1 MNKTLI
7 INAHPKIDDTSSF
20 SLQVFNHFLK
30 AYKELIS
37 DSEVIEQ
44 INLYS
49 DIVPMIDKTVLSAWE
64 KQRKEQEL
72 TTQEQKLMGRMSE
85 ILQQFK
91 SANTY
96 VIVLPLHNFNIPSK
110 LKDYMDNIMIARE
123 TFKYTENGSV
133 GLLKDGRRMLVIQA
147 SGAIYTNDD
156 WYTEVDYSNK
166 YLKSMFNFLG
176 IEDYQII
183 RAQGTALLEQNEV
196 LQKAYKEAEEA
207 ASRLAP
213 KLILSSRKRNIRR

>member
-7 INAHPKIDDTSSF
+7 INAHPKIDDTSSV

-30 AYKELIS
+30 AYKELIP

-49 DIVPMIDKTVLSAWE
+49 NVVPMIDKTVLSAWE

-72 TTQEQKLMGRMSE
+72 TSQEQKVTKRMSE
-85 ILQQFK
+85 VLQQFK

-96 VIVLPLHNFNIPSK
+96 VIVLPVHNFNIPSK

-133 GLLKDGRRMLVIQA
+133 GLLNDGRRMLVIQA
-147 SGAIYTNDD
+147 SGSIYTNNDR
-156 WYTEVDYSNK
+156 YTEVEYSNK
-166 YLKSMFNFLG
+166 YLKSMFVNFLG

-183 RAQGTALLEQNEV
+183 RAQGTALLSPIEV

-207 ASRLAP
+207 ASRLAAE
-213 KLILSSRKRNIRR
+213 LILS

>member
-7 INAHPKIDDTSSF
+7 INAHPKIDDTSSV

-30 AYKELIS
+30 TYKGLIH

-49 DIVPMIDKTVLSAWE
+49 DVVPMIDKTVLSAWE

-72 TTQEQKLMGRMSE
+72 TPQEQKVTERMSE

-133 GLLKDGRRMLVIQA
+133 GLLKDGRRILVIQA
-147 SGAIYTNDD
+147 SGGIYTNND
-156 WYTEVDYSNK
+156 WYTEVEYSHK

-176 IEDYQII
+176 IEDFQII
-183 RAQGTALLEQNEV
+183 RAQGTNLLEPKEV
-196 LQKAYKEAEEA
+196 LEKAYKEVEEA
-207 ASRLAP
+207 VSRLAS
-213 KLILSSRKRNIRR
+213 KLIMS

>member
-7 INAHPKIDDTSSF
+7 INAHPKIDDISSV
-20 SLQVFNHFLK
+20 SLQVFKHFLK
-30 AYKELIS
+30 AYQELIP

-49 DIVPMIDKTVLSAWE
+49 DVVPMIDKTVLSAWE
-64 KQRKEQEL
+64 KQRKEQER
-72 TTQEQKLMGRMSE
+72 TSEEQKVTERMSE

-110 LKDYMDNIMIARE
+110 LKDYMDNILIARE

-133 GLLKDGRRMLVIQA
+133 GLLKDGRRMLIIQA
-147 SGAIYTNDD
+147 SGSIYTNDD
-156 WYTEVDYSNK
+156 WYTEVDYSQK
-166 YLKSMFNFLG
+166 YLKSMFNFIG
-176 IEDYQII
+176 IEDYQVI
-183 RAQGTALLEQNEV
+183 RAQGTALLEPNEV
-196 LQKAYKEAEEA
+196 LQKAYKEAEET
-207 ASRLAP
+207 ASRLDT
-213 KLILSSRKRNIRR
+213 K

>member
-7 INAHPKIDDTSSF
+7 INAHPKIDDTSSV

-30 AYKELIS
+30 SYKELIP
-37 DSEVIEQ
+37 DSGVIEQ

-49 DIVPMIDKTVLSAWE
+49 DVVPMIDKTVLSAWE
-64 KQRKEQEL
+64 KQRQEQEL
-72 TTQEQKLMGRMSE
+72 TSLEQKVTERMAE

-91 SANTY
+91 RANTY

-147 SGAIYTNDD
+147 SGAIYTNND
-156 WYTEVDYSNK
+156 WYTEVDYSHK

-183 RAQGTALLEQNEV
+183 RAQGVALQEPNEV
-196 LQKAYKEAEEA
+196 LQQAYKEAEEA

-213 KLILSSRKRNIRR
+213 KLIRS

>member
-1 MNKTLI
+1 M
-7 INAHPKIDDTSSF
+7 
-20 SLQVFNHFLK
+20 K
-30 AYKELIS
+30 AYKGLIH

-44 INLYS
+44 INLYR
-49 DIVPMIDKTVLSAWE
+49 DVVPMIDKTVLSAWE

-72 TTQEQKLMGRMSE
+72 TSQEQKVTERMSE

-110 LKDYMDNIMIARE
+110 LKDYMDSIMIAGE

-133 GLLKDGRRMLVIQA
+133 GLLKDGQRMLVIQA
-147 SGAIYTNDD
+147 SGGIYTNND
-156 WYTEVDYSNK
+156 WYTEVEYSHK

-176 IEDYQII
+176 I
-183 RAQGTALLEQNEV
+183 G
-196 LQKAYKEAEEA
+196 
-207 ASRLAP
+207 
-213 KLILSSRKRNIRR
+213 LSNHSSTRN

>member
-7 INAHPKIDDTSSF
+7 INAHPKIDDTSSV

-30 AYKELIS
+30 VYKGLIH

-49 DIVPMIDKTVLSAWE
+49 DVVPMIDKTVLSAWE

-72 TTQEQKLMGRMSE
+72 TSQEQKVTERMSE

-133 GLLKDGRRMLVIQA
+133 GLLKDGRRILVIQA
-147 SGAIYTNDD
+147 SGGIYTNND
-156 WYTEVDYSNK
+156 WYTDVEYSHK

-183 RAQGTALLEQNEV
+183 RAQGTNLLEPNEV

-213 KLILSSRKRNIRR
+213 KLILS

>member
-7 INAHPKIDDTSSF
+7 INAHPKIDDSSSV
-20 SLQVFNHFLK
+20 SLQVYNHFLK
-30 AYKELIS
+30 AYKELIP
-37 DSEVIEQ
+37 DSESIEQ

-49 DIVPMIDKTVLSAWE
+49 DVVPMIDKTVLTAWE
-64 KQRKEQEL
+64 KQQKEQEL
-72 TTQEQKLMGRMSE
+72 TSQEQKVMERMSE

-133 GLLKDGRRMLVIQA
+133 GLLKDGRRILVIQA
-147 SGAIYTNDD
+147 SGAIYTNND

-183 RAQGTALLEQNEV
+183 RAQGVALLEPNEV
-196 LQKAYKEAEEA
+196 LQKACKEAEEA
-207 ASRLAP
+207 ASRLAAE
-213 KLILSSRKRNIRR
+213 LIL

>member
-7 INAHPKIDDTSSF
+7 INAHPKIDGTSSA

-30 AYKELIS
+30 AYKKLIP
-37 DSEVIEQ
+37 DSKGIAQ

-49 DIVPMIDKTVLSAWE
+49 DVVPMVDQTVLSAWE
-64 KQRKEQEL
+64 KQQKEEEL
-72 TTQEQKLMGRMSE
+72 TFEEQKVTERMSE

-147 SGAIYTNDD
+147 SGSIYTNDD
-156 WYTEVDYSNK
+156 WYTEVEYSHK

-183 RAQGTALLEQNEV
+183 RVQGTALLEPNEV
-196 LQKAYKEAEEA
+196 LEKAYKEVEEA
-207 ASRLAP
+207 ASRIAT
-213 KLILSSRKRNIRR
+213 K

>member
-7 INAHPKIDDTSSF
+7 INAHPKVNDTYSV
-20 SLQVFNHFLK
+20 SLQVLNHFLK
-30 AYKELIS
+30 AYKELIP
-37 DSEVIEQ
+37 DSESIEQ
-44 INLYS
+44 VNLYS
-49 DIVPMIDKTVLSAWE
+49 DEVPMIDKTVLSAWE
-64 KQRKEQEL
+64 KQQKEQEL
-72 TTQEQKLMGRMSE
+72 TSQEQKVTARMSE

-147 SGAIYTNDD
+147 SGAIYTNND

-183 RAQGTALLEQNEV
+183 RAQGVALQEPNEV
-196 LQKAYKEAEEA
+196 LQQAYKEAEEA

-213 KLILSSRKRNIRR
+213 KLIRA

>member
-7 INAHPKIDDTSSF
+7 INAHPKVDDTSSV

-30 AYKELIS
+30 AYKELIP
-37 DSEVIEQ
+37 DSEAIEQ

-49 DIVPMIDKTVLSAWE
+49 DEVPMIDKTVLSAWE

-72 TTQEQKLMGRMSE
+72 TSQEQKVTERMSE
-85 ILQQFK
+85 ILNQFK

-96 VIVLPLHNFNIPSK
+96 IIVLPLHNFNIPSK
-110 LKDYMDNIMIARE
+110 LKDYMDNILIARE

-133 GLLKDGRRMLVIQA
+133 GLLNDGRRMLVIQA
-147 SGAIYTNDD
+147 SGSIYTNND
-156 WYTEVDYSNK
+156 WYTEVDYSQK

-183 RAQGTALLEQNEV
+183 RAQGTALLEPNEV

-213 KLILSSRKRNIRR
+213 KLILS